1 MKWNRFGLSYNKN
14 HVNPVN
20 WRPFVLSD
28 VGLTVTDLGRRVGR
42 SFFFAHAAA
51 DFATSDMVA
60 VISPVSTES
69 HPIIAM
75 YTAAMTATNG
85 LVNTPKL
92 KKKF

>member
-1 MKWNRFGLSYNKN
+1 M
-14 HVNPVN
+14 NPVN
-20 WRPFVLSD
+20 LRSFVLSD

-51 DFATSDMVA
+51 DFATSDMVVA
-60 VISPVSTES
+60 VTSPVSTDS

-75 YTAAMTATNG
+75 YTAEMTTTND